1 MLRARLVQALA
12 LLAALWAVAANGD
25 LVWPH

>member
-1 MLRARLVQALA
+1 MIRARVAQIVAV
-12 LLAALWAVAANGD
+12 LAALWAVAANGD